1 MGEERLELSFLNLE
15 GIIVKTLFSALFS
28 IVYKLPLLEKLNA
41 ILSIIE
47 PPEATLDRFS
57 FTRFYKFDINKL
69 DFSVIKDWSSLE
81 DPYKI

>member
-1 MGEERLELSFLNLE
+1 VGEERLELSFLNLE

-69 DFSVIKDWSSLE
+69 DFSVIKD
-81 DPYKI
+81 